1 MPTPDKLPGISQS
14 DISGQDI
21 LIVNDGGTTKKIT
34 LAMLSD
40 YLGTAGVEG
49 SHILSIELTSQA
61 PAGRAGVEDT
71 YTITFREEDGTEGTA
86 TFVVQNGNDGAAGA
100 KGDPGIQ
107 GPPGADSQVPGPK
120 GDPGAD
126 SEVPGPKGDPGPDGL
141 GWTGG
146 SYDAATGIVTFTS
159 DDGLAF
165 ATLDLRGAQ
174 GPKGDP
180 GADSEVPGPQGSYYV
195 KLFLRSATEPTSPTD
210 VTWTPG
216 TGRGTLTGANS
227 QGWSLEV
234 QDGDDQLW
242 EVEAFF
248 NPSLSTQ
255 ITAWSSVFHAGAE
268 GPAGPPGAPGQG
280 ITNVDVVHSAGPGGT
295 TIVQFEGPTGT
306 AIGPQVNIPPGER
319 GLTGQTGQ
327 TGQTGESIAPFT
339 GTPDPTNR
347 ETDFVITGTEGTD
360 LSTFSIPWGTPG
372 AAGTNIYA
380 LAGTPDSNSQA
391 GKEGDVYVN
400 TFNGEVWN
408 YTSGVW
414 VDSGESLVGPK
425 GEEGTSISAGN
436 TIPSNATGN
445 NGDVFV
451 DVQTGF
457 VYNKVS
463 GVWQAVVGETLKGPK
478 GDQGENLR
486 VNTTQTTFTQG
497 ENTTVYL
504 ETDETSPTQAGS
516 FIVST
521 GSKGDRG
528 SSVTTGSGNPLD
540 AGTHVEGD
548 VYIDNSDGEVF
559 MYTSGAWVD
568 TGGDLTGPIGL
579 SGQTVQAWFA
589 SDANGTNASNTQAST
604 LDYITFT
611 VYTVG
616 TPPPPAPTSGYVKY
630 VGNDG
635 DPGAPA
641 ALDGDGI
648 GNVGTGAAGSDAA
661 VSITGN
667 AQNLEF
673 NFTIPR
679 GDKGEKGDTGTG
691 QQGAQGFYNILVYAT
706 ASLAS
711 AQNTDQIT
719 ISSSSGIPNDS
730 NSGTVPTS
738 TIGNGVGQIQTQWTA
753 APQSATL
760 PSVVLIASAVYDP
773 GDPTGTII
781 WSEPYVA
788 SGTQGPAGAPG
799 PAGPKGDDGDMG
811 DPGNQGVQGLY
822 AVFVYGIAATNSDPQ
837 TIRPQGGQ
845 GLSVRPTGTGVSNGT
860 GISGWSF
867 AALNQDN
874 VGDGQ
879 SIWLST
885 GLYNPATPTA
895 AIPFGLP
902 FIATGEEGSQ
912 GPQGP
917 PGLTYTFPN
926 TEDITGNGNVF
937 FEVNGTNVI
946 ANVDLSM
953 YTPLNPS
960 TGGGSTTDHLYTN
973 VITTVPILANLDPQ
987 DPPMTDRGLAHHA
1000 QSVLLSEYDSSG
1012 PELQYVILAIPTTLL
1027 GTESKPTIQLN
1038 GTLNLNPE
1046 SISILGTSTDWTG
1059 FWFGIREET
1068 TITITV

>member
-255 ITAWSSVFHAGAE
+255 ITTWSSVFHAGAE

-327 TGQTGESIAPFT
+327 TGQTGEGIAPFT

-360 LSTFSIPWGTPG
+360 LSTFSIPWGDTG
-372 AAGTNIYA
+372 EAGTSIYA
-380 LAGTPDSNSQA
+380 DSGTPDSNSQA
-391 GKEGDVYVN
+391 GNEGDVYIN
-400 TFNGEVWN
+400 TFNGEIWI
-408 YTSGVW
+408 YSSGSW
-414 VDSGESLVGPK
+414 SDTGRSLAGPK
-425 GEEGTSISAGN
+425 GEEGTSISAGD
-436 TIPSNATGN
+436 TAPSDADGN
-445 NGDVFV
+445 NGDVFI

-463 GVWQAVVGETLKGPK
+463 GSWVAVVGETLKGPK
-478 GDQGENLR
+478 GDTGDNGLPVSEVR
-486 VNTTQTTFTQG
+486 
-497 ENTTVYL
+497 TV
-504 ETDETSPTQAGS
+504 T
-516 FIVST
+516 
-521 GSKGDRG
+521 
-528 SSVTTGSGNPLD
+528 
-540 AGTHVEGD
+540 AGTTTTPTEIGF
-548 VYIDNSDGEVF
+548 N
-559 MYTSGAWVD
+559 TSGGPITGTVFIQPGPQGQQGG
-568 TGGDLTGPIGL
+568 TGGDGPPGLPVNEVRTVTAGTSTTPTEIGFNTSDGPI
-579 SGQTVQAWFA
+579 
-589 SDANGTNASNTQAST
+589 
-604 LDYITFT
+604 
-611 VYTVG
+611 
-616 TPPPPAPTSGYVKY
+616 
-630 VGNDG
+630 
-635 DPGAPA
+635 
-641 ALDGDGI
+641 
-648 GNVGTGAAGSDAA
+648 
-661 VSITGN
+661 
-667 AQNLEF
+667 
-673 NFTIPR
+673 
-679 GDKGEKGDTGTG
+679 TGTVLIQPGPQGQAGGNG
-691 QQGAQGFYNILVYAT
+691 QQGAQGFYTQYAY
-706 ASLAS
+706 
-711 AQNTDQIT
+711 I
-719 ISSSSGIPNDS
+719 DS
-730 NSGTVPTS
+730 NGNPGTVTAGGTGLVPPTGGWS
-738 TIGNGVGQIQTQWTA
+738 FT
-753 APQSATL
+753 P
-760 PSVVLIASAVYDP
+760 PSPAVNEVWITTAVYDP
-773 GDPTGTII
+773 ANANATLTWTDPFEATG
-781 WSEPYVA
+781 EAGP
-788 SGTQGPAGAPG
+788 QGPEG
-799 PAGPKGDDGDMG
+799 PKGDKGDDGDTG
-811 DPGNQGVQGLY
+811 GPGEQGVQGLY
-822 AVFVYGIAATNSDPQ
+822 AVFVYGIAADDSDPQ
-837 TIRPQGGQ
+837 VIRPQGGQ
-845 GLSVRPTGTGVSNGT
+845 GISVRPTGTGVTNGT
-860 GISGWSF
+860 GVSGWSF
-867 AALNQDN
+867 SALNQDN
-874 VGDGQ
+874 VGDGEA
-879 SIWLST
+879 IWLAT

-902 FIATGEEGSQ
+902 FQATGEEGSQ

-917 PGLTYTFPN
+917 PGTIYTFPN

-937 FEVNGTNVI
+937 FEINGTNVL
-946 ANVDLSM
+946 ANVDLSG
-953 YTPLNPS
+953 YTPLTPS
-960 TGGGSTTDHLYTN
+960 GGGPTTSNMYSSVGTN
-973 VITTVPILANLDPQ
+973 APTTFDVTS
-987 DPPMTDRGLAHHA
+987 MTDNGTATHQKSIALPYND
-1000 QSVLLSEYDSSG
+1000 QSGTVEQWAL
-1012 PELQYVILAIPTTLL
+1012 IAIPNDLIGSGSVRLSAGGAFDIPPDGTL
-1027 GTESKPTIQLN
+1027 TN
-1038 GTLNLNPE
+1038 GT
-1046 SISILGTSTDWTG
+1046 SGFTG
-1059 FWFGIREET
+1059 YYFQFFEAF
-1068 TITITV
+1068 TVIIYVD

>member
-14 DISGQDI
+14 DVSGQDI

-49 SHILSIELTSQA
+49 SHILNIELTSQA

-86 TFVVQNGNDGAAGA
+86 TFVVQNGNDGDRG
-100 KGDPGIQ
+100 PQ
-107 GPPGADSQVPGPK
+107 GEEGPRGPEGPTSTTPGPK
-120 GDPGAD
+120 GDPGT
-126 SEVPGPKGDPGPDGL
+126 PGAPGGKGDKGDDGL

-174 GPKGDP
+174 GPKGDT

-210 VTWTPG
+210 VIWTPG

-255 ITAWSSVFHAGAE
+255 ITTWSSVFHAGAE
-268 GPAGPPGAPGQG
+268 GPAGPAGAPGAPVD
-280 ITNVDVVHSAGPGGT
+280 NVVVDHSAGPGGT
-295 TIVQFEGPTGT
+295 TIIHFEVEDEQ
-306 AIGPQVNIPPGER
+306 IGEQVNIPPGER

-327 TGQTGESIAPFT
+327 TGQTGEGIAPFT

-360 LSTFSIPWGTPG
+360 LSTFSIPWGDTG
-372 AAGTNIYA
+372 AAGTSIYA
-380 LAGTPDSNSQA
+380 DSGTPQSNSQA
-391 GKEGDVYVN
+391 GNEGDVYIN

-408 YTSGVW
+408 YVSGAW
-414 VDSGESLVGPK
+414 IDSGESLIGPK
-425 GEEGTSISAGN
+425 GEEGTSISSGN
-436 TIPSNATGN
+436 GVPSNADGN
-445 NGDVFV
+445 NGDVFI

-457 VYNKVS
+457 VYNKVG

-478 GDQGENLR
+478 GDTGDNGLPVNAVRTVTAGTSTTPTEIGFNTSGGPITGTVLIQPGPQGQQG
-486 VNTTQTTFTQG
+486 QTG
-497 ENTTVYL
+497 GAG
-504 ETDETSPTQAGS
+504 QAG
-516 FIVST
+516 
-521 GSKGDRG
+521 
-528 SSVTTGSGNPLD
+528 
-540 AGTHVEGD
+540 A
-548 VYIDNSDGEVF
+548 
-559 MYTSGAWVD
+559 A
-568 TGGDLTGPIGL
+568 
-579 SGQTVQAWFA
+579 
-589 SDANGTNASNTQAST
+589 
-604 LDYITFT
+604 
-611 VYTVG
+611 
-616 TPPPPAPTSGYVKY
+616 
-630 VGNDG
+630 
-635 DPGAPA
+635 A

-648 GNVGTGAAGSDAA
+648 GTVDTGAAGSNAE

-679 GDKGEKGDTGTG
+679 GDKGETGQTGTG
-691 QQGAQGFYNILVYAT
+691 TQGAQGFYTQYAY
-706 ASLAS
+706 
-711 AQNTDQIT
+711 I
-719 ISSSSGIPNDS
+719 DS
-730 NSGTVPTS
+730 NGNPGTVTAGGTGLVPPTGGWAFTPPS
-738 TIGNGVGQIQTQWTA
+738 NPTNEVWITTAVYNPATPNATLTWTA
-753 APQSATL
+753 PFEATGEAG
-760 PSVVLIASAVYDP
+760 P
-773 GDPTGTII
+773 
-781 WSEPYVA
+781 
-788 SGTQGPAGAPG
+788 QGPEG
-799 PAGPKGDDGDMG
+799 PKGDKGDDGDTG
-811 DPGNQGVQGLY
+811 GPGEQGVQGLY
-822 AVFVYGIAATNSDPQ
+822 AVFVYGIAATSSDPQ

-845 GLSVRPTGTGVSNGT
+845 GLSVRPTGTGVTNGT
-860 GISGWSF
+860 GIDGWSF

-874 VGDGQ
+874 VGAGQ

-902 FIATGEEGSQ
+902 FVATGEEGSQ

-937 FEVNGTNVI
+937 FEINGTNVL
-946 ANVDLSM
+946 ANVDLSG
-953 YTPLNPS
+953 YTPLTPS
-960 TGGGSTTDHLYTN
+960 GGGPTTSNMYSSVGTN
-973 VITTVPILANLDPQ
+973 APTTFDVTS
-987 DPPMTDRGLAHHA
+987 MTDNGTATHQKSIALPYND
-1000 QSVLLSEYDSSG
+1000 QSGTVEQWAL
-1012 PELQYVILAIPTTLL
+1012 IAIPNDLIGSGSVRLSAGGAFDIPPDGTL
-1027 GTESKPTIQLN
+1027 TN
-1038 GTLNLNPE
+1038 GT
-1046 SISILGTSTDWTG
+1046 SGFTG
-1059 FWFGIREET
+1059 YYFQFFEAF
-1068 TITITV
+1068 TVIIYVD